1 MGAAQSFDQILKEKM
16 EAGNEAS
23 SAFEAAP
30 VTAETHSNTIAFES
44 FFTRLSSTLD
54 SFVTEIP
61 TAQVLKT
68 AYASVKKAPTQE
80 PAKKAARPERT
91 KIRSQLSAVEVLA
104 LEVFIK
110 YGAFELAK
118 SDLLGESVIKKTYR
132 RLAVELH
139 PDTNK
144 QAQGAAFRQ
153 LNEAYV
159 VLSKML
165 KA

>member
-1 MGAAQSFDQILKEKM
+1 M

-23 SAFEAAP
+23 SNAQSP
-30 VTAETHSNTIAFES
+30 VSFETHSNTIAFES
-44 FFTRLSSTLD
+44 FFTRLSTTLD
-54 SFVTEIP
+54 SFVTEVP
-61 TAQVLKT
+61 SAQILKKS
-68 AYASVKKAPTQE
+68 AYAQAKNSAPQE

-91 KIRSQLSAVEVLA
+91 KIRSQLSAVEVVA
-104 LEVFIK
+104 LEIFVK
-110 YGAFELAK
+110 YGASELAK
-118 SDLLGESVIKKTYR
+118 SDLLGETVIKKAYR

-144 QAQGAAFRQ
+144 NAQGAAFRQ

-159 VLSKML
+159 VLAKMF

>member
-1 MGAAQSFDQILKEKM
+1 M

-23 SAFEAAP
+23 SAFEATH
-30 VTAETHSNTIAFES
+30 VTPETHSNTIAFET
-44 FFTRLSSTLD
+44 FFTRLSSTID
-54 SFVTEIP
+54 SFVTEVP
-61 TAQVLKT
+61 KAQILKKS
-68 AYASVKKAPTQE
+68 AYAAAKKVSAQE
-80 PAKKAARPERT
+80 PVKKAARPERT
-91 KIRSQLSAVEVLA
+91 KLRSQLSAIEVVA

-118 SDLLGESVIKKTYR
+118 SDLLGETIIKKTYR

-159 VLSKML
+159 VLAKMF